1 MTRAHCAMLGL
12 FFGVLA
18 WSGYRPHDTFTWV
31 LEVTPALLGLA
42 ICAAL
47 WNRFRFTDFI
57 YWWITLH
64 CIVLMVGGKYT
75 YAEMPVFNWL
85 RDEFGLARNYY
96 DRLGH
101 FMQGFVPALIAREVL
116 LRLGVIARPRWVNPI
131 ILAIV
136 LAFSAFYE
144 FIEWWVALA
153 TGESATAFLGTQGD
167 PWDTQWDMFMCTVG
181 ACLSLLLLSRAHDR
195 ALARRQASRT
205 SAAVR

>member
-1 MTRAHCAMLGL
+1 MTRAHAAMVAL

-31 LEVTPALLGLA
+31 LEVTPAVLGLA
-42 ICAAL
+42 LSAAL

-75 YAEMPVFNWL
+75 YAEMPAFNWL

-167 PWDTQWDMFMCTVG
+167 PWDTQWDMFMCTLG
-181 ACLSLLLLSRAHDR
+181 ACLSLLLLSGVHDR
-195 ALARRQASRT
+195 ALARHQPSRT
-205 SAAVR
+205 SAAMR

>member
-1 MTRAHCAMLGL
+1 MTRAHWLFLAA

-18 WSGYRPHDTFTWV
+18 WSGYQPHDYFTWF
-31 LEVTPALLGLA
+31 LEVMPALLGLA
-42 ICAAL
+42 IVASL
-47 WNRFRFTDFI
+47 WNRFRFTTLV
-57 YWWITLH
+57 YGLLTLH

-75 YAEMPVFNWL
+75 YAEMPLFNWL

-101 FMQGFVPALIAREVL
+101 FMQGFVPAIVAREVL
-116 LRLGVIARPRWVNPI
+116 TRLNVIARPRWLNPI

-144 FIEWWVALA
+144 FVEWWVALA

-167 PWDTQWDMFMCTVG
+167 QWDTQWDMFMCMTG
-181 ACLSLLLLSRAHDR
+181 TCLALLLLSRTHDR
-195 ALARRQASRT
+195 ALKLPPRP
-205 SAAVR
+205 

>member
-1 MTRAHCAMLGL
+1 MTRAHTAMLAL
-12 FFGVLA
+12 FAGVLA
-18 WSGYRPHDTFTWV
+18 WSGYRPHDSFTWF

-42 ICAAL
+42 IVASL
-47 WNRFRFTDFI
+47 WNRFRFTTLV
-57 YWWITLH
+57 YWLLTFH

-75 YAEMPVFNWL
+75 YAEMPLFNWL

-101 FMQGFVPALIAREVL
+101 FMQGFVPAIVAREVL
-116 LRLGVIARPRWVNPI
+116 LRLGVVARPRWLNPI

-167 PWDTQWDMFMCTVG
+167 QWDTQWDMFMCTIG
-181 ACLSLLLLSRAHDR
+181 ACLALTLLSGLHDR
-195 ALARRQASRT
+195 ALVERT
-205 SAAVR
+205 SDPPAAR

>member
-1 MTRAHCAMLGL
+1 MLGL

-42 ICAAL
+42 IIAAL
-47 WNRFRFTDFI
+47 WNRFRFTDFV
-57 YWWITLH
+57 YWWLTIH

-75 YAEMPVFNWL
+75 YAEMPLFNWL

-101 FMQGFVPALIAREVL
+101 FMQGFVPALVAREVL
-116 LRLGVIARPRWVNPI
+116 LRLGVIARPRWLNPI
-131 ILAIV
+131 IVAIV
-136 LAFSAFYE
+136 LAFSAVYE
-144 FIEWWVALA
+144 FVEWWVALA

-167 PWDTQWDMFMCTVG
+167 PWDTQWDMFMCTCG
-181 ACLSLLLLSRAHDR
+181 ACLALLLLSGVHARAMER
-195 ALARRQASRT
+195 KARG
-205 SAAVR
+205 

>member
-1 MTRAHCAMLGL
+1 MTRAHAAMVAL

-31 LEVTPALLGLA
+31 LEVTPAVLGLA
-42 ICAAL
+42 LSAAL

-75 YAEMPVFNWL
+75 YAEMPAFNWL

-167 PWDTQWDMFMCTVG
+167 PWDTQWDMFMCTIG
-181 ACLSLLLLSRAHDR
+181 ACLSLLLLSGVHDR
-195 ALARRQASRT
+195 ALARRQPSRT
-205 SAAVR
+205 SAAMR

>member
-1 MTRAHCAMLGL
+1 MLGL

-42 ICAAL
+42 IVAGL
-47 WNRFRFTDFI
+47 WNRFRFTDFV
-57 YWWITLH
+57 YWWIALH
-64 CIVLMVGGKYT
+64 CVVLMVGGKYT
-75 YAEMPVFNWL
+75 YAEMPLFNWL

-116 LRLGVIARPRWVNPI
+116 LRLGVIARPRWLNPI
-131 ILAIV
+131 IVAIV
-136 LAFSAFYE
+136 LAFSAVYE
-144 FIEWWVALA
+144 FVEWWLALA

-167 PWDTQWDMFMCTVG
+167 PWDTQWDMFMCTTG
-181 ACLSLLLLSRAHDR
+181 ACLSLLLLSGVHARAMER
-195 ALARRQASRT
+195 KARG
-205 SAAVR
+205 

>member
-1 MTRAHCAMLGL
+1 MTRAHAAMLAL

-18 WSGYRPHDTFTWV
+18 WSGYQPHDIFTWF
-31 LEVTPALLGLA
+31 LEVTPALLALA
-42 ICAAL
+42 IVAFL

-75 YAEMPVFNWL
+75 YAEMPLFNWL

-116 LRLGVIARPRWVNPI
+116 LRLGVIARPRWLNPI

-167 PWDTQWDMFMCTVG
+167 QWDTQWDMFMCTLG
-181 ACLSLLLLSRAHDR
+181 ACLSLLLLSGAHAR
-195 ALARRQASRT
+195 ALERQRKP
-205 SAAVR
+205 